1 MSPVHERVKSYLVPV
16 LNEMNYLCEE
26 NREGSM
32 ETLSN
37 GRSLAV
43 YISFVSEQSLNE
55 MVLKG
60 RVPVSPV

>member
-43 YISFVSEQSLNE
+43 YTYRSLVSS
-55 MVLKG
+55 
-60 RVPVSPV
+60 R